1 VILYGLLLIVI
12 ILLLPKGIYGAL
24 RDRWSRR

>member
-24 RDRWSRR
+24 RERCSRR